1 MTDMRKIALT
11 ALFLMPAV
19 ILASS
24 GHGEESNHYFEI
36 TGRETDFVPRWVN
49 FIIFASL
56 LYYLIAN
63 PIKNFFKGRKAGIES
78 QLKEI
83 EEKLQAAKNEK
94 KEAEERL
101 TDSEVKAAQIIEDA
115 KKEAVVL
122 TEGIARSNEV
132 ELESMDKQF
141 AEKLSLEEKKSAREV
156 IDEVLGESIT
166 NEDIMLDESKVV
178 EIVKEK
184 VA

>member
-1 MTDMRKIALT
+1 MRKLALY
-11 ALFLMPAV
+11 ALFLVPAV
-19 ILASS
+19 VLASS
-24 GHGEESNHYFEI
+24 GNAGESHYFQI
-36 TGRETDFVPRWVN
+36 TGRETDFVPRLVN
-49 FIIFASL
+49 FIIFAGL
-56 LYYLIAN
+56 LYYLLAN
-63 PIKNFFKGRKAGIES
+63 PIKNFFKNRQAGIES

-101 TDSEVKAAQIIEDA
+101 EEAEARALQIIEDA

-122 TEGIARSNEV
+122 AEGIARANET
-132 ELESMDKQF
+132 ELKAMEKQF
-141 AEKLSLEEKKSAREV
+141 EEKLTLEEKKSAREV

-166 NEDIMLDESKVV
+166 NDDIMLGESKVV
-178 EIVKEK
+178 EIVKKK

>member
-1 MTDMRKIALT
+1 MKKFALY
-11 ALFLMPAV
+11 ALVLAPAV
-19 ILASS
+19 LLAAS
-24 GHGEESNHYFEI
+24 GNAGESQYFQI
-36 TGRETDFVPRWVN
+36 TGRETDFVPRLVN

-56 LYYLIAN
+56 LYYLLAN
-63 PIKNFFKGRKAGIES
+63 PIKNFFKGRQAGIEG

-101 TDSEVKAAQIIEDA
+101 EESEVKAAQIIEDA
-115 KKEAVVL
+115 KKEAVIL
-122 TEGIARSNEV
+122 AEGIAKANES
-132 ELESMDKQF
+132 ELETMEKQF
-141 AEKLSLEEKKSAREV
+141 SEKIELEERKSARDV

-166 NEDIMLDESKVV
+166 NDDIMLGESKVV
-178 EIVKEK
+178 EIVGKK

>member
-1 MTDMRKIALT
+1 MRKITLI

-19 ILASS
+19 ILAAG
-24 GHGEESNHYFEI
+24 GHGEEGGHYLQI

-63 PIKNFFKGRKAGIES
+63 PIKNFFKGRQAGIES

-101 TDSEVKAAQIIEDA
+101 ADSEVKAAQIIEDA

-122 TEGIARSNEV
+122 VEGIARANEV
-132 ELESMDKQF
+132 ELQSMDKQF

-178 EIVKEK
+178 EIVKKK